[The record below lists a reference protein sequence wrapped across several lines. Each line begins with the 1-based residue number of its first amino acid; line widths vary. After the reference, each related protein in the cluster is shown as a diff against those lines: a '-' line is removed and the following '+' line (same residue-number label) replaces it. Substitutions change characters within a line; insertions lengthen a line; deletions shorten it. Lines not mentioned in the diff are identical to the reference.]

1 MEVGRFAT
9 NIVIVIVGVI
19 LVVSVALPI
28 LGSVTI
34 PEGTPNADAI
44 SSMLGIVPILLIVAV
59 VMAVIY
65 MFISRRE

>member
-1 MEVGRFAT
+1 MEVGRFAS
-9 NIVIVIVGVI
+9 NLVLIIVAIV

-28 LGSVTI
+28 LGAI
-34 PEGTPNADAI
+34 ELPEGIANGDAI
-44 SSMLGIVPILLIVAV
+44 ESMLGIIPILLIVSV

>member
-1 MEVGRFAT
+1 MEVGRFAS
-9 NIVIVIVGVI
+9 NLVLIIVAIV

-28 LGSVTI
+28 LGGITL
-34 PEGTPNADAI
+34 PEGIANGDAI
-44 SSMLGIVPILLIVAV
+44 ESMLGIIPILLIVSV